1 MMAMRT
7 LVKRISGTAGHS
19 VSFLRV
25 FSSVAGGR
33 VGMSILGP
41 GAVQPA
47 GSKRTDA
54 LAIHQTVLFT
64 STCPRCEREQ
74 TQSFTRASLRRLL
87 DAGYPVE
94 GYCVMCDQFWE
105 LSSRERLQLAKI
117 LGS

>member
-1 MMAMRT
+1 MRWRCSVRRLLQLPRHRLCSLLVQSMMVMRT
-7 LVKRISGTAGHS
+7 LVKRISGTAGYS
-19 VSFLRV
+19 VSFLRA

-54 LAIHQTVLFT
+54 LAIHH
-64 STCPRCEREQ
+64 
-74 TQSFTRASLRRLL
+74 
-87 DAGYPVE
+87 AGYPIE
-94 GYCVMCDQFWE
+94 GYCVMCDQFWA